1 MAYGIYMKLDNLINI
16 TKTLLYKKI
25 NTNSIP
31 PDEVHDI
38 LQNCIVDI
46 LSNPKNEFSQNEGD
60 LKIIEHIIDK
70 NIVNYV
76 NQVMSPPG
84 SIDIL
89 PYEFEWKLVD
99 WGDELKDDEFEYE
112 APEILKD
119 SSIILLYDER
129 ETISKNTQ
137 LHSDLIIVNNELID
151 FLKRNPKLLYKLN
164 PKKFEEIVAELLS
177 DMGYAVELT
186 KKTRDGG
193 VDIFATQKTGVGE
206 TLLIVDCKRYAPHKH
221 IGVSM
226 IRSLYGITEQLKAS
240 MGLIATTSYFSE
252 PAVEFKNQVKHRISL
267 KNYKDI
273 TAWLNNYNLSKL

>member
-1 MAYGIYMKLDNLINI
+1 MKLDNLINI

-31 PDEVHDI
+31 PDEVYDI

-46 LSNPKNEFSQNEGD
+46 LSNPKNELSQNEGD

-99 WGDELKDDEFEYE
+99 WGDELKNDEEYYAFEYK

-119 SSIILLYDER
+119 SSIILLYDEK

-137 LHSDLIIVNNELID
+137 LHSDLIIVNNELIN
-151 FLKRNPKLLYKLN
+151 FLKRNPNLLYKLN
-164 PKKFEEIVAELLS
+164 PQKFEEIVAELLS

-206 TLLIVDCKRYAPHKH
+206 TLLIVDCKRYSPHKH
-221 IGVSM
+221 IGVSV

-240 MGLIATTSYFSE
+240 MGLIATTSYFSK

-267 KNYKDI
+267 KDYKDI

>member
-1 MAYGIYMKLDNLINI
+1 MKLDNLINI
-16 TKTLLYKKI
+16 TRALLYKKI
-25 NTNSIP
+25 NSDSVP
-31 PDEVHDI
+31 PDEIQDI

-46 LSNPKNEFSQNEGD
+46 LSNPKNDLSQNDGD

-84 SIDIL
+84 SIGIL
-89 PYEFEWKLVD
+89 PDEFAWKLVN
-99 WGDELKDDEFEYE
+99 WGDELKDDEEFDEFEYE
-112 APEILKD
+112 APKIIKD
-119 SSIILLYDER
+119 RSIILLYDER

-164 PKKFEEIVAELLS
+164 PQKFEEIVAELLS
-177 DMGYAVELT
+177 GMGYAVELT

-221 IGVSM
+221 IGVGV

-240 MGLIATTSYFSE
+240 MGLIATTSFFSK

-267 KNYKDI
+267 KDYKDI
-273 TAWLNNYNLSKL
+273 TAWLKNYNLYRF